1 MKFRIGDAT
10 DAALCVALKHEFL
23 RCEDSFDDFASSATL
38 MIARGENRR
47 IAYRTYNAYARF
59 IHHLYEF
66 LMGAAKRDYHD
77 TAQLKWQS
85 AQRYVSGHA
94 QRLLTNRRTAI
105 LNGSAP
111 AWENGISYYPERIP
125 ATFGRRF
132 RQLRNIASGHVTDER
147 SNLSMS
153 RFYDQN
159 HKYLYLLYYDAK
171 SWWGRQTDEFP
182 DLNEITA
189 FSVLV
194 EHEPPPTQP

>member
-1 MKFRIGDAT
+1 MKFRIGDKT

-38 MIARGENRR
+38 MVAHGENLR

-85 AQRYVSGHA
+85 AERYVSGHA
-94 QRLLTNRRTAI
+94 QRLLTNRRAGI

-111 AWENGISYYPERIP
+111 AWENSISHYPERVP
-125 ATFGRRF
+125 STFGESFDSSGTSRADTLLTSGR
-132 RQLRNIASGHVTDER
+132 ISACPAPTIKTTSTCASCISMREVGGGAKRTSFPISTKLPR
-147 SNLSMS
+147 SRYS
-153 RFYDQN
+153 
-159 HKYLYLLYYDAK
+159 
-171 SWWGRQTDEFP
+171 
-182 DLNEITA
+182 
-189 FSVLV
+189 
-194 EHEPPPTQP
+194 